1 MEAELPFR
9 EIFPVTENL
18 FDMVRNTVSMP
29 QAEADAEIKVDD
41 KPLNDEEI
49 AGFREALEEIKRG
62 LSSSPMKN

>member
-1 MEAELPFR
+1 
-9 EIFPVTENL
+9 
-18 FDMVRNTVSMP
+18 MP